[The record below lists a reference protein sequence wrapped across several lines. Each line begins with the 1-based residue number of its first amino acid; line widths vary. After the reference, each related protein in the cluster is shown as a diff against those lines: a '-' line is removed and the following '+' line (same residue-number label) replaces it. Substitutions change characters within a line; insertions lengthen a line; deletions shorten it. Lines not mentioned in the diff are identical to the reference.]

1 MDTLFYL
8 VADTLL
14 AAYAGYSWYSQATV
28 ILRARWRMTAVV
40 MPILLVWLGA
50 SWGYLEL
57 GTPGFIAVSYTHL
70 RAHET

>member
-50 SWGYLEL
+50 SWGYLDL
-57 GTPGFIAVSYTHL
+57 ASSSS
-70 RAHET
+70 